1 MRLKDKIAIIT
12 GAGRGIGRATAIRFV
27 EEGASVVVADID
39 LAEAQA
45 VATEINSQI
54 GQAEVVAEETAA
66 GQNGGSQSVAHQPAV
81 AKFSRALPIQV
92 NVTDRDLVEAMVRT
106 TLNIFGR
113 IDIIVNNAGTVR
125 DAQLVKMTEENFDLV
140 IDINLKGVFNTTQ
153 AVVPTMIQQG
163 SGVILSTA
171 SVVAPYGNYGQT
183 NYVASKAGVIGMTK
197 VWARELGRKG
207 IRANAVA
214 PGFIETRLTAGIP
227 EKVIDKLMER
237 IPVGRFGRPVDIANA
252 FLWLASDE
260 AAYVNG
266 HVLMVD
272 GGTVI

>member
-12 GAGRGIGRATAIRFV
+12 GAGRGIGRATALRFA
-27 EEGASVVVADID
+27 EEGASVVVADLD
-39 LAEAQA
+39 MDKAQA
-45 VATEINSQI
+45 VADEINSQI
-54 GQAEVVAEETAA
+54 GRAETVAEEEAA
-66 GQNGGSQSVAHQPAV
+66 GQNGGSHPVTYQTTV
-81 AKFSRALPIQV
+81 AKFSQALPVQV
-92 NVTDRDLVEAMVRT
+92 NVTDRELVEAMVRT

-113 IDIIVNNAGTVR
+113 IDVIVNNAGTVR

-140 IDINLKGVFNTTQ
+140 ININLKGVFNCTQ
-153 AVVPTMIQQG
+153 AVVPTMIKQG

-171 SVVAPYGNYGQT
+171 SIVAPYGNYGQT

-207 IRANAVA
+207 IRVNAVA

-272 GGTVI
+272 GGTVV

>member
-1 MRLKDKIAIIT
+1 
-12 GAGRGIGRATAIRFV
+12 
-27 EEGASVVVADID
+27 VAD
-39 LAEAQA
+39 
-45 VATEINSQI
+45 EINSQV
-54 GQAEVVAEETAA
+54 GRGETVAEETAA
-66 GQNGGSQSVAHQPAV
+66 GQNGGSTHPVAHQTTV
-81 AKFSRALPIQV
+81 AKFSQALPIQV
-92 NVTDRDLVEAMVRT
+92 NVADRKTVEAMVRT

-113 IDIIVNNAGTVR
+113 IDIIVNNAGIVR

-140 IDINLKGVFNTTQ
+140 IDVNLKGVFNTTQ
-153 AVVPTMIQQG
+153 AVVPTMIKQG

-260 AAYVNG
+260 ATYVNG

-272 GGTVI
+272 GGTVV